1 MKEIYWINAL
11 KAICLISVYIVHSE
25 EYYGTGGVSYGYVL
39 RPFYVNAF
47 FLVSGYL
54 FLKKRK
60 ELIGDRLF
68 RKVCNV
74 FWKLILPTILFATI
88 IYIPKMLFHATS
100 KLTFGQYVYDVFGGV
115 SYWFTSALAVA
126 QLILIA
132 LVFLLKE
139 RSLNAYLV
147 VAIILSIISYFL
159 CGIYKS
165 SFPWNYKAGMGVVIL
180 MVLGGYYQMK
190 EDKIN
195 KFILS
200 SLGGLF
206 LTFFYCVMLLLA
218 RVIYI
223 PTTVRVGIDLLGMI
237 VVLVGCAWVI
247 WLVRKLPQISFLS
260 FIGRN
265 SIVYYFFSG
274 VFPASIGLVF
284 SKLFP
289 EKNYLITSA
298 VILLSLVASTIVVVL
313 LNRYIPWMLDF
324 RRLKKNN

>member
-1 MKEIYWINAL
+1 M
-11 KAICLISVYIVHSE
+11 
-25 EYYGTGGVSYGYVL
+25 
-39 RPFYVNAF
+39 
-47 FLVSGYL
+47 
-54 FLKKRK
+54 
-60 ELIGDRLF
+60 
-68 RKVCNV
+68 
-74 FWKLILPTILFATI
+74 
-88 IYIPKMLFHATS
+88 
-100 KLTFGQYVYDVFGGV
+100 
-115 SYWFTSALAVA
+115 
-126 QLILIA
+126 
-132 LVFLLKE
+132 
-139 RSLNAYLV
+139 
-147 VAIILSIISYFL
+147 
-159 CGIYKS
+159 
-165 SFPWNYKAGMGVVIL
+165 
-180 MVLGGYYQMK
+180 
-190 EDKIN
+190 
-195 KFILS
+195 
-200 SLGGLF
+200 GGLF